1 MLLALF
7 WATPAEAQNG
17 VVVLTTLG
25 LPGLQSLCLTQN
37 CTVVGALDGSLNELF
52 LLTTPLDPQ
61 TLANVLVLLPGIVD
75 AEVDQVLTLI
85 GSANLVPALLSTTLL
100 SNAQIQFRVT
110 GNRIVADIVIRESN
124 PHPALHVASFLG
136 Y

>member
-1 MLLALF
+1 M
-7 WATPAEAQNG
+7 
-17 VVVLTTLG
+17 
-25 LPGLQSLCLTQN
+25 
-37 CTVVGALDGSLNELF
+37 VGALDGSLNELF

-61 TLANVLVLLPGIVD
+61 TLANVLMLLPGIVD

-100 SNAQIQFRVT
+100 SNAQIQFHVT
-110 GNRIVADIVIRESN
+110 GNRIVADIVIRESI